1 MYLYNINSPYFG
13 SNAVKGAN
21 IFIISTFK
29 HTLQHFIKSFKCEF
43 HQIFQLHILQK

>member
-1 MYLYNINSPYFG
+1 MYLYNINSLYFG

-29 HTLQHFIKSFKCEF
+29 HTIEHFSKSFV
-43 HQIFQLHILQK
+43 